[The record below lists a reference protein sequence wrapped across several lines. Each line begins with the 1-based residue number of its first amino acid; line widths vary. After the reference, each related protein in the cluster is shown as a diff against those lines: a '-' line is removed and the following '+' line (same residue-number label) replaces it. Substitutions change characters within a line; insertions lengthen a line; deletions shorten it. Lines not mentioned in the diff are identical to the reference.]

1 MRRKKQLLSDDES
14 IEVLKR
20 GKTGVLA
27 LIGDNGYPYAVP
39 VNYVY
44 DDSKIYL
51 HGAKAGH
58 KIDAVKRCSKVS
70 FCVID
75 KDDIIPEEYTTYF
88 RSVIVFGKICI
99 LEDEKEVKQAVEK
112 LAVKYYPQDSKVGRE
127 QEIDKGW
134 ANLCMLTISIEHMTG
149 KAAIEIVRKKCDFC

>member
-14 IEVLKR
+14 IEILKR

-44 DDSKIYL
+44 DNSKIYI

-58 KIDAVKRCSKVS
+58 KIDSVKRCSKVS

-88 RSVIVFGKICI
+88 RSVIVFGKIRI
-99 LEDEKEVKQAVEK
+99 LEDKNEIRETIEK
-112 LAVKYYPQDSKVGRE
+112 LAIKYYPTDSIENRN
-127 QEIDKGW
+127 QEIAREWK
-134 ANLCMLTISIEHMTG
+134 ALCMMELSVEHMTG
-149 KAAIEIVRKKCDFC
+149 KEAIEIAKKKW

>member
-14 IEVLKR
+14 IEILKR

-44 DDSKIYL
+44 DNSKIYI

-58 KIDAVKRCSKVS
+58 KIDSVKRCSKVS

-88 RSVIVFGKICI
+88 KSVIVFGEICI
-99 LEDEKEVKQAVEK
+99 LEDEKK
-112 LAVKYYPQDSKVGRE
+112 
-127 QEIDKGW
+127 
-134 ANLCMLTISIEHMTG
+134 
-149 KAAIEIVRKKCDFC
+149 